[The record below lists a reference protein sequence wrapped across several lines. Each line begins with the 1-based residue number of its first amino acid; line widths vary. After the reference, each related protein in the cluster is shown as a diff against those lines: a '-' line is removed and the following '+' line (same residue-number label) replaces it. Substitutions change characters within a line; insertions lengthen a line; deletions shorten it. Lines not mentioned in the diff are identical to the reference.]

1 MVYSMSLLAGGIGFL
16 SFVLFQDRELTH
28 VNLLVTEFDIP
39 KGALGLMLPIV
50 GVGIAWAAMLAA
62 PKIVSGLSPKTG
74 ALYSRL

>member
-1 MVYSMSLLAGGIGFL
+1 MSLLAGGICFL

-39 KGALGLMLPIV
+39 KGALGLMLPM
-50 GVGIAWAAMLAA
+50 VGIAWAAMLAA